1 MADGGC
7 STLTK
12 TLQSTRSRLTVG
24 NDQYRPPVNDET
36 GLSRWQ
42 RLSGDVFSMAVLIFY
57 LATAKFPYG
66 RFQSRIKDVT
76 ADFEFDTWAEL
87 YNDADDEPLSRFEDS
102 ATMRT
107 FLTQAL
113 RLK

>member
-1 MADGGC
+1 M
-7 STLTK
+7 
-12 TLQSTRSRLTVG
+12 
-24 NDQYRPPVNDET
+24 
-36 GLSRWQ
+36 
-42 RLSGDVFSMAVLIFY
+42 
-57 LATAKFPYG
+57 
-66 RFQSRIKDVT
+66 T